1 VGRRYIEEEGNETD
15 EWEDEEPGKGRS
27 AAKV

>member
-1 VGRRYIEEEGNETD
+1 MGRRYIKEEGDETD
-15 EWEDEEPGKGRS
+15 EWEDKEPGKGRS